1 MRKTI
6 IYIAMSIDGYIAD
19 KNNGVSWLGGDN
31 SDPESMGSFFSFF
44 ETIDTVI
51 LGWKTYSQII
61 NELSPE
67 EWPYKGK
74 KTYVL
79 THRSVEDT
87 QDISFISIE
96 NLTDFIED
104 LKKESGSNIWICG
117 GANII
122 HQVLEQK
129 AFDRL
134 HISVMPVVLGDGVPL
149 FSRISDSI
157 PLKLIHT
164 EVSNGITD
172 LVYEI
177 I

>member
-1 MRKTI
+1 MV
-6 IYIAMSIDGYIAD
+6 YHG
-19 KNNGVSWLGGDN
+19 LGGDN
-31 SDPESMGSFFSFF
+31 SDPESMASFFTFF

-122 HQVLEQK
+122 H
-129 AFDRL
+129 
-134 HISVMPVVLGDGVPL
+134 
-149 FSRISDSI
+149 
-157 PLKLIHT
+157 
-164 EVSNGITD
+164 
-172 LVYEI
+172 
-177 I
+177 